1 MGVKS
6 GLSHHLR
13 VRAFPYSDMQ
23 DSFVANREAKLI
35 RIRERGIDPYPP
47 RYRRTCDNAAAVA
60 LFEAVE
66 AESRPAADAEGL
78 SLAGRIVALRNM
90 GRSAFL
96 DLQDASGSIQAMLRR
111 NNLGEEGFELL
122 RDLDIGDH
130 LGVEGNLIRTRTGEV
145 TIDAARAAIIAKGMR
160 PLPEKYHGLRDTETR
175 YRQRYLDLIAN
186 RENMDV
192 FRLRSKVITGI
203 RRFLDE
209 RGFLEV
215 DTPVLVPVAA
225 GAHARPFITHHNAL
239 DEQLYLRIATELYL
253 KRLIVGGFD
262 KVYEIGRVF
271 RNEGIDQDHN
281 PEFTLL
287 ESYEAYAD
295 YNDVMEMV
303 EQMVSR
309 LAIDATGSTQVTV
322 GEQVIDFSPPWQ
334 RVSFREELQRR
345 SGLDLDNFPES
356 EEGLAEL
363 QRRARALG
371 VDTGIRESRGRIID
385 KLLSDLVEPH
395 LVQPT
400 FLLDYPEEMAPLAKS
415 KPGSPGYVEK
425 FEAFSCGMEIANSY
439 TELNDP
445 QVQRARFEGQEEI
458 RQLYQDEEVDRLDE
472 DFLTAMEYGMPPTG
486 GLGIGIDRLVMLLA
500 DQRTIRDVVLF
511 PQMRQL
517 RLEVG
522 TNFPLT
528 QDSAQSE
535 VRPGS
540 GSSDT
545 PS

>member
-1 MGVKS
+1 
-6 GLSHHLR
+6 
-13 VRAFPYSDMQ
+13 MQ
-23 DSFVANREAKLI
+23 DSHEIEVETTLPPITSEASVHITSRIAKLE
-35 RIRERGIDPYPP
+35 RLRERGIDPYPT
-47 RYRRTCDNAAAVA
+47 RFLRTYDNATAAA
-60 LFEAVE
+60 TFAAIEAGQQPE
-66 AESRPAADAEGL
+66 TDGSGL

-96 DLQDASGSIQAMLRR
+96 DLQDESGSIQVLFRR
-111 NNLGEEGFELL
+111 NNLGDDFELL

-130 LGVEGNLIRTRTGEV
+130 LGVEGNLIRTRTGEI
-145 TIDAARAAIIAKGMR
+145 TIDATSAVIIAKGMR

-186 RENMDV
+186 REVMDV
-192 FRLRSKVITGI
+192 FRLRSKVISGI
-203 RRFLDE
+203 RRFLDD

-225 GAHARPFITHHNAL
+225 GAHARPFVTHHNAL

-295 YNDVMEMV
+295 YNHVMEMV
-303 EQMVSR
+303 EQMISS
-309 LAIDATGSTQVTV
+309 LAVEATGSMQVTM
-322 GEQVIDFSPPWQ
+322 GDQVIDFSPPW
-334 RVSFREELQRR
+334 RRASLREELLRR
-345 SGLDLDNFPES
+345 GGIDLDAC
-356 EEGLAEL
+356 GDAEL
-363 QRRARALG
+363 QQRARALG

-395 LVQPT
+395 LLQPT
-400 FLLDYPEEMAPLAKS
+400 FLLDYPEEMSPLAKA
-415 KPGSPGYVEK
+415 KPDAPGYVER
-425 FEAFSCGMEIANSY
+425 FEAFACGMEIANSY

-445 QVQRARFEGQEEI
+445 KVQRERFEGQEEI

-486 GLGIGIDRLVMLLA
+486 GLGIGIDRLVMLLSG
-500 DQRTIRDVVLF
+500 QQSIRDVVLF

-517 RLEVG
+517 RATDHNPVSGDQEVAPP
-522 TNFPLT
+522 T
-528 QDSAQSE
+528 A
-535 VRPGS
+535 
-540 GSSDT
+540 
-545 PS
+545 